1 MKKIEG
7 FLWLAFTKSGRGFFF
22 GADKHNLSGFE
33 SFCTNDLTPFP
44 TREKALTACLALK
57 ERKDFVRH
65 ELVEIKME
73 MAETNEEC
81 HKLEGKKNLVVLMKG
96 DGGTF
101 LVGRLVSERHH
112 LYPLPGALLADN
124 GFKTFPDF
132 KDALDSAREINRQGA
147 PVTLATFQLKRL

>member
-44 TREKALTACLALK
+44 TREKALTACSALE
-57 ERKDFVRH
+57 ERKDFVRS

-73 MAETNEEC
+73 MAETDEEC
-81 HKLEGKKNLVVLMKG
+81 YKLDGKKNLVVLMKG

-101 LVGRLVSERHH
+101 LVGRLVSEKRH
-112 LYPLPGALLADN
+112 LYPLPGALLVDN
-124 GFKTFPDF
+124 GFKPFVDF
-132 KDALDSAREINRQGA
+132 EDAFDAAGQINRQGA
-147 PVTLATFQLKRL
+147 PATLATFKLKRL